1 MSCTGLQ
8 ETEAGVEQHSDLQ
21 QQIRELR
28 SQCDRQASQLAL
40 KTKEL
45 QAEKARQ
52 QDATA
57 IKQLQKDYMD
67 LQQKHDS
74 AKVTAD

>member
-1 MSCTGLQ
+1 M
-8 ETEAGVEQHSDLQ
+8 
-21 QQIRELR
+21 
-28 SQCDRQASQLAL
+28 QASQLAV

-57 IKQLQKDYMD
+57 IEQLQKDYRD
-67 LQQKHDS
+67 LQQKHNS
-74 AKVTAD
+74 VKVIAAIGVLLH